1 MQEIQWYKFIMPRD
15 EYLAD
20 VDNTLWFRF
29 NTAIELL
36 NNNDFTETLLYCQL
50 DINGNMIYY
59 ISHKGFQFMKKLLG
73 KNNYSFSPCEQPI
86 AKRPINH
93 DFISFRSGDINL
105 WNKILRDSGV
115 LHK

>member
-36 NNNDFTETLLYCQL
+36 NNTDFT
-50 DINGNMIYY
+50 Y
-59 ISHKGFQFMKKLLG
+59 ISHKGFQLMKKLLG

-93 DFISFRSGDINL
+93 DFTSFRSGDINL
-105 WNKILRDSGV
+105 WNKILRDSGE
-115 LHK
+115 LRK